1 MNMSDFK
8 QKGGVLGGRE
18 ERYDGFEGEP
28 KHIGGT
34 LKHMMEGKTS
44 KRDSH
49 QDKEVREGAM
59 HGDFNPLDGGKHNTA
74 AGRLGE
80 TGNVRGVE
88 EGGIHGDRGLS
99 GSNKLGAGAGAAAGT
114 HHAGTEQKKPSI
126 LDKLNPMKDADGDGK
141 KGIMN

>member
-1 MNMSDFK
+1 MTMADFK

-49 QDKEVREGAM
+49 QDTEVRHGAM

-80 TGNVRGVE
+80 AGEVRGVQ
-88 EGGIHGDRGLS
+88 EGGMRGDRGVS
-99 GSNKLGAGAGAAAGT
+99 GSDSSYAS
-114 HHAGTEQKKPSI
+114 TEHKKPS
-126 LDKLNPMKDADGDGK
+126 LMDRLNPMKDSDGDGK
-141 KGIMN
+141 KGVMN